1 MKTYLKLAVLL
12 SFLHTAAYSQFSGF
26 RLDQY
31 KLPDIKTSRLDFY
44 MNYQEG
50 TSNRSSTGNSQE
62 FMYRS
67 RANSGAMSMYY
78 DYFRNKEK
86 YQGNTGISVSGEFNK
101 NNHNL
106 ESFYNINDINNN
118 TSSISFYSRNQFSIE
133 IVSQNRFYRN
143 KNFLEV
149 SPGVSLSNLGNEQHN
164 QSQGTVSNYVNKRRS
179 LTGNL
184 TVAAGHGRIEPVHDL
199 RLAIYILEELSKA
212 GRLKKTPPDE
222 TVINMAKVISKITRE
237 RFFDSRLRKIRE
249 LQVIDSF
256 MLANDL
262 LTMNDIN
269 YFAIL
274 NDEWDYAWGPSR
286 LSGFAISGG
295 VDNNLSLNRERDEEN
310 GSYPDPSDIK
320 RYANIINTEVFAKV
334 QYHKPLNLHWQMAA
348 VFRSSYGFIKVTDP
362 LNSENVSGNM
372 VSGKFRSTADCN
384 IQYLPNSRTSVSLSL
399 YGILTDTNGKSTIN
413 SENGQYRL
421 EDATV
426 DLMSSLDAYFYISPR
441 LRTQLRWSYDFGNV
455 NQSGRTNSTDNKLK
469 NRLTEQHLYF
479 SLTYSLF

>member
-1 MKTYLKLAVLL
+1 MKSYSSITFFFLL
-12 SFLHTAAYSQFSGF
+12 LHTAAYSQFSDF

-50 TSNRSSTGNSQE
+50 STKRSSNGNSSE
-62 FMYRS
+62 NLYKS

-101 NNHNL
+101 NNQNT
-106 ESFYNINDINNN
+106 ESAYNNSYINN
-118 TSSISFYSRNQFSIE
+118 TASSISSYSRNQFSFE
-133 IVSQNRFYRN
+133 IVSENRFYRN

-149 SPGVSLSNLGNEQHN
+149 SPGLSLSNLGYEQHN
-164 QSQGTVSNYVNKRRS
+164 QSQGTFSNYINKRNS

-184 TVAAGHGRIEPVHDL
+184 TVAGGHGRIEPVHDL

-262 LTMNDIN
+262 LTLNDIN

-286 LSGFAISGG
+286 SAGFAISGG
-295 VDNNLSLNRERDEEN
+295 VDNNLSFTRERDEEY

-320 RYANIINTEVFAKV
+320 RYENMINTEVFAKV

-348 VFRSSYGFIKVTDP
+348 VFRSSYGFIKVSDP

-372 VSGKFRSTADCN
+372 VSGIFRSNVDYTM
-384 IQYLPNSRTSVSLSL
+384 QYLPNSRTSVSLSL
-399 YGILTDTNGKSTIN
+399 NGILTDTNGKSTIN
-413 SENGQYRL
+413 SENGQYRR

-426 DLMSSLDAYFYISPR
+426 DLMSSLEAYFYISPR
-441 LRTQLRWSYDFGNV
+441 LRAQLRWSYDFGNV
-455 NQSGRTNSTDNKLK
+455 NQLQRTNSTDNQFK

-479 SLTYSLF
+479 SISYSLF